1 MRRSRSADN
10 RVTMTEPDRLLGGYD
25 PNAGRSAHAA
35 RRPTL
40 IPVPSLLRA
49 LLSEH
54 LDPGYAAA
62 AEKRAGAATLQ
73 GGRAR
78 AFGWLW
84 QALAA
89 MLVATVFAAAVAQ
102 ARSVE
107 PGVHSAQQLLVQNV
121 RSTEGSAT
129 KLAQDRSALSTRVD
143 DVQRHALAENAQG
156 QRLLGQLDELSL
168 AAASKPIIGPGLTV
182 TITDPGASPNLSD
195 VSKQRVNGSRQ
206 IILDRDLQ
214 LVVNSLWASGAEA
227 ISVGG
232 ARIGP
237 NVTIRQAGGAILVDN
252 NPTSSPYKI
261 LAVGPP
267 HAMRDVFDNSPGLQR
282 LRLLEISYGVG
293 VTVDIS
299 DGLSLPAGSIRD
311 VRFAKEIGP

>member
-1 MRRSRSADN
+1 MA
-10 RVTMTEPDRLLGGYD
+10 EPDRSLGGYD

-35 RRPTL
+35 ARPTL

-62 AEKRAGAATLQ
+62 AERRASKATPHT
-73 GGRAR
+73 GRTR
-78 AFGWLW
+78 VFGWLW

-107 PGVHSAQQLLVQNV
+107 PGVHTAQQLLVRSV
-121 RSTEGSAT
+121 RATEDAAT
-129 KLAQDRSALSTRVD
+129 KLAQQRSTLSSRVD
-143 DVQRHALAENAQG
+143 DIQRLALADDTEG
-156 QRLLGQLDELSL
+156 QRLLTRLDGLSL
-168 AAASKPIIGPGLTV
+168 AAASTAIIGPGLTV
-182 TITDPGASPNLSD
+182 QVTDPGASPNLSD
-195 VSKQRVNGSRQ
+195 VSKQRVSGSRQ

-232 ARIGP
+232 VRIGP

-252 NPTSSPYKI
+252 NPTSSPYTI

-267 HAMRDVFDNSPGLQR
+267 HGMRDVFENSPGLQR
-282 LRLLEISYGVG
+282 LRLLEASYGVG
-293 VTVDIS
+293 IAVNVS
-299 DGLSLPAGSIRD
+299 DGLSLPAGSIRE
-311 VRFAKEIGP
+311 VKFAKQIGP

>member
-1 MRRSRSADN
+1 MG
-10 RVTMTEPDRLLGGYD
+10 EPDRLLGGYD
-25 PNAGRSAHAA
+25 PNAGYSAHVAT
-35 RRPTL
+35 RQTL

-62 AEKRAGAATLQ
+62 AAERSATPPST
-73 GGRAR
+73 RAR
-78 AFGWLW
+78 AFGWFW

-89 MLVATVFAAAVAQ
+89 TLVATVFAAAVAQ
-102 ARSVE
+102 ARSVA
-107 PGVHSAQQLLVQNV
+107 PGMRTEQQLLATSV
-121 RSTEGSAT
+121 RSTEAAAA
-129 KLAQDRSALSTRVD
+129 KLAQRRSVLTGQLD
-143 DVQRHALAENAQG
+143 NVQRRALADDAEG
-156 QRLLGQLDELSL
+156 QRLLTRLDALSL
-168 AAASKPIIGPGLTV
+168 AAASTAITGPGLTV
-182 TITDPGASPNLSD
+182 TVTDPGVSPNLSD

-214 LVVNSLWASGAEA
+214 LVVNSLWASGAEG

-232 ARIGP
+232 VRIGP

-252 NPTSSPYKI
+252 NPTSSPYTI

-282 LRLLEISYGVG
+282 LRLLEVSYGVG
-293 VTVDIS
+293 VSVNIA

-311 VRFAKEIGP
+311 VKFAKQIGPS

>member
-1 MRRSRSADN
+1 MA
-10 RVTMTEPDRLLGGYD
+10 EPDRLLGGYD

-35 RRPTL
+35 ASPTL

-62 AEKRAGAATLQ
+62 AQRRAHAGTTPPV
-73 GGRAR
+73 GRAR
-78 AFGWLW
+78 VFTWLW

-107 PGVHSAQQLLVQNV
+107 PGVRSAQQLLARSVRASEGAATALAQR
-121 RSTEGSAT
+121 RST
-129 KLAQDRSALSTRVD
+129 LSRRVD
-143 DVQRHALAENAQG
+143 DVQRLALADDAEG
-156 QRLLGQLDELSL
+156 RRLLGQLDGLSL
-168 AAASKPIIGPGLTV
+168 AAASTAILGPGLTV
-182 TITDPGASPNLSD
+182 KVTDPGASPNLSD

-232 ARIGP
+232 VRIGP

-252 NPTSSPYKI
+252 NPTSSPYTI

-282 LRLLEISYGVG
+282 LRLLEVSYGVG
-293 VTVDIS
+293 ITVTVS
-299 DGLSLPAGSIRD
+299 DGLSLPAGSIRE
-311 VRFAKEIGP
+311 VKYAKEIGPS

>member
-1 MRRSRSADN
+1 MA
-10 RVTMTEPDRLLGGYD
+10 EPDRLLGGYD
-25 PNAGRSAHAA
+25 PNAGLSAHTAA
-35 RRPTL
+35 RPTL

-54 LDPGYAAA
+54 LDPGYAVA
-62 AEKRAGAATLQ
+62 AEKRSRTATPKTA
-73 GGRAR
+73 RAR
-78 AFGWLW
+78 VFSWLW

-107 PGVHSAQQLLVQNV
+107 PGVRSAQQLLARSV
-121 RSTEGSAT
+121 RSTEDAAA
-129 KLAQDRSALSTRVD
+129 KLSQRRSALSNGVD
-143 DVQRHALAENAQG
+143 DVQRHALADNAEG
-156 QRLLGQLDELSL
+156 QRLLTRLDTLSL
-168 AAASKPIIGPGLTV
+168 AAASTPIIGPGLTV
-182 TITDPGASPNLSD
+182 TVTDPGASPNLSD
-195 VSKQRVNGSRQ
+195 VSKQRVNGSQQ

-232 ARIGP
+232 VRIGP

-252 NPTSSPYKI
+252 NPTGSPYTI

-267 HAMRDVFDNSPGLQR
+267 HSMRDVFDSSPGLQR
-282 LRLLEISYGVG
+282 LRLLEVSYGVG
-293 VTVDIS
+293 VTVNVS
-299 DGLSLPAGSIRD
+299 DGLSLPAGP
-311 VRFAKEIGP
+311 VREVKFAKQIGP

>member
-1 MRRSRSADN
+1 MG
-10 RVTMTEPDRLLGGYD
+10 MTEPDRLLGGYD

-35 RRPTL
+35 ARPTL

-62 AEKRAGAATLQ
+62 AEKRGRPATPRT
-73 GGRAR
+73 GRAR
-78 AFGWLW
+78 VFGWLW

-107 PGVHSAQQLLVQNV
+107 PGVRSAQQLLVRSV
-121 RSTEGSAT
+121 RSTEDAAT
-129 KLAQDRSALSTRVD
+129 RLAQRRSALSTRVD
-143 DVQRHALAENAQG
+143 DVQRLALADNAEG
-156 QRLLGQLDELSL
+156 QRLLTRIDALSL
-168 AAASKPIIGPGLTV
+168 AAASTPIIGPGLTV
-182 TITDPGASPNLSD
+182 TVTDPGASPNLSD

-232 ARIGP
+232 VRIGP

-252 NPTSSPYKI
+252 NPTSSPYTI

-267 HAMRDVFDNSPGLQR
+267 HSMRDVFDNSPGLQR
-282 LRLLEISYGVG
+282 LRLLEVSYGVG
-293 VTVDIS
+293 VTVNVS
-299 DGLSLPAGSIRD
+299 DGLSLPAGS
-311 VRFAKEIGP
+311 VREVKFAKQIGP